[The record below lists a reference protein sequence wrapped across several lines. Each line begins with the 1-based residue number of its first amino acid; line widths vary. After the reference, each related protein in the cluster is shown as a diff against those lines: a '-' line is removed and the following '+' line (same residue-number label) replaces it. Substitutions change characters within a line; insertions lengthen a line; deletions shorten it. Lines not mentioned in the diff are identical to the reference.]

1 MLNYFSDKV
10 TIIIVIFTKV
20 SELDNHQKNINKLNI
35 SISYIK
41 WYVYCWCVYIP
52 TFGLKLVNLGIAS
65 DFFHVLNYVT
75 YGDESMKHHVHLE
88 L

>member
-1 MLNYFSDKV
+1 MLKNISDKL
-10 TIIIVIFTKV
+10 TIITTFLTKA
-20 SELDNHQKNINKLNI
+20 SELDKHQININNIYI

-52 TFGLKLVNLGIAS
+52 AFGLKLVNLGIAS
-65 DFFHVLNYVT
+65 DFFHVLNYIT
-75 YGDESMKHHVHLE
+75 YGDEYMKHHVHLE

>member
-1 MLNYFSDKV
+1 MLKYFSDKV
-10 TIIIVIFTKV
+10 TIIIAIFTKV
-20 SELDNHQKNINKLNI
+20 NELDNHQKYINILNI
-35 SISYIK
+35 SITYDK

-52 TFGLKLVNLGIAS
+52 KFGLKLVNLGIAS
-65 DFFHVLNYVT
+65 DFFHVLNYIT